1 MKQAIHE
8 AYLMESPL
16 YEVALEDGMGTA
28 WCYLMVA
35 KGTDGIE
42 YTHYRT
48 FEHYQADDANK
59 IIASINARGIIDLE
73 HWTEGT
79 AWDYYKEPQTYQE
92 EKEEALFHEFA

>member
-1 MKQAIHE
+1 MKVAIQE
-8 AYLMESPL
+8 AYLMESPS
-16 YEVALEDGMGTA
+16 YQITMEDGYGSD

-35 KGTDGIE
+35 KDFDGIE

-48 FEHYQADDANK
+48 FERYQVEDANK

-73 HWTEGT
+73 HWSEGT

-92 EKEEALFHEFA
+92 EKDEAYFNGTA